1 MKNEWNWMLDPKS
14 ENGGSMMNRIEEL
27 EQKAIELYLNEIEWH
42 LIIEMLP
49 NEEQMEYR
57 KLIKKVN

>member
-14 ENGGSMMNRIEEL
+14 ENGGRMMNRIEEL

-57 KLIKKVN
+57 KLIKEE

>member
-14 ENGGSMMNRIEEL
+14 ENGGRVMNRIEEL

-57 KLIKKVN
+57 KLIKEE